1 VCACVCVCLCM
12 CVFVCVCVRICAYV
26 CLCVCVR
33 ICAYVCLCVCVRMCV
48 HVRVCVCVCVCV
60 CDMLCTTKAR
70 QNHGHTNVSLAREIL
85 LFMSQVP
92 PYIHLC
98 CSVHPSRV
106 GLARTTHTHR
116 KFGHFPAKNTTYTP
130 YYIYM
135 ILANRD
141 HVYKWSE

>member
-1 VCACVCVCLCM
+1 VHVCVCACACVCLCVYVCVFARMCVCVYVCVFARMCVCVYVCACVCM
-12 CVFVCVCVRICAYV
+12 C
-26 CLCVCVR
+26 
-33 ICAYVCLCVCVRMCV
+33 
-48 HVRVCVCVCVCV
+48 VCVCVCVCV